1 MKKIKFEVIDKNTM
15 KVIIHDEKEVV
26 LTRMETRILENELL
40 DAFIEMM
47 ELWSGESNH
56 KENYKYPPVE
66 MF

>member
-15 KVIIHDEKEVV
+15 KVIIHEEKEVV
-26 LTRMETRILENELL
+26 LTSMETRILENELL

-47 ELWSGESNH
+47 ELRSGESHH